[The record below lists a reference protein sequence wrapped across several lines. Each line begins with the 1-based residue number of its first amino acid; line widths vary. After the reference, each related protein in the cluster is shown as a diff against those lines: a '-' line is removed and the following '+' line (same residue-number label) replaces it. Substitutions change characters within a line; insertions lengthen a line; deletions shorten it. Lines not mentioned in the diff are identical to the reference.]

1 MDWGCLALLCDGFVQ
16 IEGSKELQMNPK
28 LMPYKA
34 YSQAII
40 SPDDDE
46 SVKQDLN
53 DLTLYIIELLRKEGI
68 DSIIMNNV
76 KKPETFRVPYII
88 TVDNDSLKTGL
99 VKLVCQRTLCGEI
112 VHITNMSKRM
122 HDLCV

>member
-1 MDWGCLALLCDGFVQ
+1 MH
-16 IEGSKELQMNPK
+16 PK

-34 YSQAII
+34 YSKAII

-46 SVKQDLN
+46 TVKHDLN

-68 DSIIMNNV
+68 DSIIMNNIQ
-76 KKPETFRVPYII
+76 KPEIFRVPYIV
-88 TVDNDSLKTGL
+88 TVNNESLKTGL

-112 VHITNMSKRM
+112 VHITNMAKRM
-122 HDLCV
+122 QVLCM